1 MKLENLKTLFNPKS
15 VAVVGAT
22 QNEKKMG
29 CHAMISVME
38 SFKGKIYPVNPGRD
52 EIFGLKAYPNP
63 ESLPETPDL
72 AILAI
77 PRDQI
82 YSTVKKFIE
91 IGTRAFVIITAG
103 FREAEIS
110 DGEELHS
117 KLKELVDSVD
127 AVVIGPNTFGMTDLK
142 SGINASF
149 TPALFRVKK
158 GDIALVSQS
167 GGICHLLVPY
177 ALRHDIGFSKIVGLG
192 NRLNVDFPEML
203 DYLSDDENTKSIA
216 LYIEGIENPRIMLE
230 KIKEVH
236 RKKPIVAL
244 KAGRFEKA
252 NKASKSHTGSMAGDY
267 RIYVSA
273 LRQYGAVIAET
284 LEELV
289 SYAKA
294 LSMQK
299 PLYGERIA
307 VISLVAG
314 LGMIASDTCELVGLR
329 MAEFSEE
336 TLKKLYE
343 ILPPYTIRDN
353 PVDLGFVAN
362 DPDIC
367 GEVIETVADDAR
379 VDGIVVNYIYSW
391 SGNFLEVPAESI
403 IEAGKKKPLTV
414 CLNYPPDIWD
424 GVKLKLEENGVPV
437 YPTPE
442 IAVKSLKA
450 LRDYG
455 KIISRE

>member
-1 MKLENLKTLFNPKS
+1 MKLESLRTLFNPKS

-22 QNEKKMG
+22 ENQKKMG
-29 CHAMISVME
+29 CHAIISVME
-38 SFKGKIYPVNPGRD
+38 SFKGKIYPVNPSRD
-52 EIFGLKAYPNP
+52 QIFGLKAYSDADSIP
-63 ESLPETPDL
+63 EPPDL

-77 PRDQI
+77 PRDHI
-82 YSTVKKFIE
+82 YETVKKFIE
-91 IGTRAFVIITAG
+91 KGTKAFVIITAG

-110 DGEELHS
+110 DGEVMHE
-117 KLKELVDSVD
+117 KLKDLVES
-127 AVVIGPNTFGMTDLK
+127 AGAAVIGPNTFGMTDLK
-142 SGINASF
+142 SEINASF
-149 TPALFRVKK
+149 TPALFKVKK

-167 GGICHLLVPY
+167 GGICHLLAPY
-177 ALRHDIGFSKIVGLG
+177 AMRHGIGFSKIVGLG

-203 DYLSDDENTKSIA
+203 EYLEEDENTKSIA
-216 LYIEGIENPRIMLE
+216 LYIEGIENPRRMLE
-230 KIKEVH
+230 KIKEVC
-236 RKKPIVAL
+236 REKPVVAM

-284 LEELV
+284 LEELI

-299 PLYGERIA
+299 PLYGDNIA

-314 LGMIASDTCELVGLR
+314 LGMVASDTCEAVGLR
-329 MAEFSEE
+329 VAEFSEE
-336 TLKKLYE
+336 MRERLYE

-362 DPDIC
+362 DPELC
-367 GEVIETVADDAR
+367 GRVIETVADDPK

-391 SGNFLEVPAESI
+391 SGDFLEVPVMHI
-403 IEAGKKKPLTV
+403 IQAGRKKPMTV
-414 CLNYPPDIWD
+414 CLNYPPGVWD
-424 GVKLKLEENGVPV
+424 GVKEKIESSSIPV

-450 LRDYG
+450 LREYG
-455 KIISRE
+455 RILMRG

>member
-1 MKLENLKTLFNPKS
+1 MRLKSLRTLFNPKS

-22 QNEKKMG
+22 ENQKKMG
-29 CHAMISVME
+29 CHAIISVME
-38 SFKGKIYPVNPGRD
+38 SFKGRIYPVNPSRD
-52 EIFGLKAYPNP
+52 RIFGLKAYPDP
-63 ESLPETPDL
+63 ESIPETPEL

-77 PRDQI
+77 PREHI
-82 YSTVKKFIE
+82 YDTVKKFIDR
-91 IGTRAFVIITAG
+91 GTRAFVIITAG
-103 FREAEIS
+103 FKEAEIS
-110 DGEELHS
+110 DGKELHS
-117 KLKELVDSVD
+117 KLKDLVESAD
-127 AVVIGPNTFGMTDLK
+127 AAVIGPNTFGMTDLK
-142 SGINASF
+142 SEINASF
-149 TPALFRVKK
+149 TPALFKVRK

-177 ALRHDIGFSKIVGLG
+177 AMRHGIGFSKIVGLG

-203 DYLSDDENTKSIA
+203 EYLADDENTRSIA
-216 LYIEGIENPRIMLE
+216 LYIEGIDTPRKMLE
-230 KIKEVH
+230 KIKDVH
-236 RKKPIVAL
+236 LKKPVVAM

-252 NKASKSHTGSMAGDY
+252 NKASISHTGSMAGDY

-273 LRQYGAVIAET
+273 LRQHGAVIAES
-284 LEELV
+284 LEELI

-299 PLYGERIA
+299 PLYGDKIA
-307 VISLVAG
+307 VVSLVAG
-314 LGMIASDTCELVGLR
+314 LGMVASDTCEMVGLK
-329 MAEFSEE
+329 MTEFTKE
-336 TLKKLYE
+336 TKEKLYE

-362 DPDIC
+362 NPEIC
-367 GEVIETVADDAR
+367 GEVIEAVSEDAN
-379 VDGIVVNYIYSW
+379 VDGMVVNYIYSW

-403 IEAGKKKPLTV
+403 IKAGKKKPMTV

-424 GVKLKLEENGVPV
+424 DVKNKIEENGIPV
-437 YPTPE
+437 YATPE

-455 KIISRE
+455 MIISRE

>member
-1 MKLENLKTLFNPKS
+1 MKLESLKTLFNPKS

-22 QNEKKMG
+22 ENQKKMG
-29 CHAMISVME
+29 CHAIISVME
-38 SFKGKIYPVNPGRD
+38 SFKGKIYPVNPSRD
-52 EIFGLKAYPNP
+52 EVFGLRAYPDP
-63 ESLPETPDL
+63 ESIPEPPDL

-77 PRDQI
+77 PRDHI
-82 YSTVKKFIE
+82 YGMVKKFIE
-91 IGTRAFVIITAG
+91 RGTRAFVIITAG

-110 DGEELHS
+110 DGEVMHERLRN
-117 KLKELVDSVD
+117 LVESAG

-149 TPALFRVKK
+149 TPALYKVKK

-177 ALRHDIGFSKIVGLG
+177 AMRYGIGFSKIVGLG

-203 DYLSDDENTKSIA
+203 EYLAEDENTKSIA
-216 LYIEGIENPRIMLE
+216 LYIEGIENPKRMLE
-230 KIKEVH
+230 KIREVS
-236 RKKPIVAL
+236 RKKPVVAM

-267 RIYVSA
+267 KVYTSA
-273 LRQYGAVIAET
+273 LKQYGAVIAET

-299 PLYGERIA
+299 PLYGDNIA

-314 LGMIASDTCELVGLR
+314 LGMVASDTCELIGLKV
-329 MAEFSEE
+329 AEFSEKTRE
-336 TLKKLYE
+336 KLYE

-362 DPDIC
+362 DPELC
-367 GEVIETVADDAR
+367 GKAIETVADDR
-379 VDGIVVNYIYSW
+379 MVDGIVVNYIYSW
-391 SGNFLEVPAESI
+391 SGDFLEVPVRHI
-403 IEAGKKKPLTV
+403 IAAGKKKPMTA
-414 CLNYPPDIWD
+414 CINYPPGVWD
-424 GVKLKLEENGVPV
+424 DVKEKLESSSVPV

-442 IAVKSLKA
+442 IAVKGLKA

-455 KIISRE
+455 RILMRG